1 MLGHRGAQGR
11 LFDASWRYGDFV
23 GRDSFYGFLAQQ
35 RDVLFADAKFAEL
48 YCADNG
54 RPSVPPSILAT
65 ALVLQTHDRTSDE
78 EARQRAM
85 YDLRWKVALGVEW
98 DQQPFAK
105 STLQE
110 FRAQLVVHEKQLDI
124 FQESLKLAREQG
136 FIKQQ
141 KKLKIALDTSNILGA
156 GAVKD
161 TVNLLGDG
169 IVQVGRELAKQA
181 GMTVEAWA
189 EGAGCSRYVSGSS
202 LKGQADIA
210 WDRPA
215 ERKRFLRQIV
225 ADADRLLELAR
236 VARDSLK
243 ADSPEDQALTK
254 AAGLLSRILLQNIE
268 RTPRAHP
275 TGQAATPGPAA
286 STDAGAATSGAGPS
300 SPATDPASGAREPA
314 AATPEP
320 VSAHEPPAATHA
332 APSTAATAAA
342 GPTLPPPEASVE
354 DIDIDIKQ
362 GVAPDRL
369 LSVHDPDMRH
379 GHKSAAKRFNG
390 HKAQVAVDT
399 DSQLITAVGV
409 LPGNAPDHD
418 QALAMVTQTETNT
431 DCRVSD
437 TVGDCAYGL
446 RQEVAWLIVRP
457 KERRGK
463 EGRTEPVVPPTVPY
477 EVAREDNDPY
487 IALGQRT
494 HS

>member
-1 MLGHRGAQGR
+1 MLGNRGAQGR

-54 RPSVPPSILAT
+54 RPSVPPSVLAT
-65 ALVLQTHDRTSDE
+65 ALVLQTHDRASDE

-98 DQQPFAK
+98 DRQPFAK

-124 FQESLKLAREQG
+124 FHESLKLAREQG

-156 GAVKD
+156 AAVKD
-161 TVNLLGDG
+161 TFNLLGDG

-181 GMTVEAWA
+181 GMTLEAWA
-189 EGAGCSRYVSGSS
+189 EGAACSPYVSGSS

-243 ADSPEDQALTK
+243 TDSPEDQALTK

-268 RTPRAHP
+268 RTPRAQR

-286 STDAGAATSGAGPS
+286 STDAGGATRPS
-300 SPATDPASGAREPA
+300 SPATDPASGAQEPTT
-314 AATPEP
+314 TPEP
-320 VSAHEPPAATHA
+320 VPAHEPTAAAHA
-332 APSTAATAAA
+332 APNCAADAAAA
-342 GPTLPPPEASVE
+342 GPPPPPEASVE
-354 DIDIDIKQ
+354 DIDIDIDIKQ

-399 DSQLITAVGV
+399 DSQLITAVAV

-431 DCRVSD
+431 DCSVSD
-437 TVGDCAYGL
+437 TVGDCAYGDGPT
-446 RQEVAWLIVRP
+446 RQAFADA
-457 KERRGK
+457 
-463 EGRTEPVVPPTVPY
+463 GRTLVAKVPTATNQGRFPKT
-477 EVAREDNDPY
+477 DF
-487 IALGQRT
+487 
-494 HS
+494 